1 MERNRNIRGLVFDM
15 DGLLFDSERI
25 VQRSWELAGAILGY
39 PHMGACI
46 YHTLGMNLDGRNA
59 YFREHIGEDFPCR
72 EFAQKA
78 REQFYQIVSREG
90 LPVKPGALELLEYAK
105 EKGYRIGI
113 ATSSRREYAWNNLK
127 QAGIFSYFDGGVYGD
142 MVSHAKPDPEIYL
155 RACEC
160 LGLPA
165 QDCMALEDAPAGIR
179 SAHRAG
185 LLTVAVPDLV
195 QPPEE
200 IRPMIFRI
208 CGTLHEVI
216 PLLQELEAGC
226 P

>member
-1 MERNRNIRGLVFDM
+1 MERDRNICGLVFDM

-25 VQRSWELAGAILGY
+25 VQRSWELAGTSLGY
-39 PHMGACI
+39 PHMGECI

-59 YFREHIGEDFPCR
+59 YFRKHIGEDFPCS
-72 EFAQKA
+72 EFAQHA

-142 MVSHAKPDPEIYL
+142 MVSRAKPDPEIYL
-155 RACEC
+155 RACGC
-160 LGLPA
+160 LDLPPRT
-165 QDCMALEDAPAGIR
+165 CMALEDAPAGIR
-179 SAHRAG
+179 SAHCAG

-208 CGTLHEVI
+208 CSTLRDVI
-216 PLLQELEAGC
+216 PLLEHMREVSV
-226 P
+226 